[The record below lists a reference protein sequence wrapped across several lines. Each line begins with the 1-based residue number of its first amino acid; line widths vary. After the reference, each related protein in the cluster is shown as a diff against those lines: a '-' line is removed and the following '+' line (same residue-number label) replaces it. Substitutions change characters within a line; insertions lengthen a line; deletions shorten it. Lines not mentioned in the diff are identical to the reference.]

1 MMAVRVRTWGREA
14 GGWGLLSLAIV
25 FFPLPV
31 VPTLLLIAGLLI
43 LSTKYAWAGY
53 LLKRVR
59 SLFRPAGPAVSLAQE
74 KTVTP

>member
-1 MMAVRVRTWGREA
+1 MMGVRARTWGREA

-31 VPTLLLIAGLLI
+31 VPSLLLMSGLLI
-43 LSTKYAWAGY
+43 LSTKYLWAEN

-59 SLFRPAGPAVSLAQE
+59 VFFRRPTAVSVAQE
-74 KTVTP
+74 KPATP